1 MVAAGRQPGLPKTL
15 YLETTN
21 RCNLRCKGCIQ
32 YHGHWEPRRDLSLE
46 EFRMITGQLP
56 DLERAVLHG
65 IGEPLLN
72 KALPEMIRRLKKRRV
87 HVLFNSNGILL
98 DARRRDELMEAG
110 LDELRVSLDAATP
123 EGYRAVRNS
132 DAFDRIVDNL
142 RRFSETLALRRAKFP
157 KLSLWFLAS
166 RENISELSGLIELAA
181 SIGVQEVYL
190 QRLVYFQDND
200 GFGLARRKNSMM
212 GGEKGLI
219 DIIEKSQELAAR
231 LGVSCRA
238 SGRTTPF
245 ASLRGLDPGP
255 APWRQCYRPET
266 LTYIT
271 ANGNVLPC
279 CISPFATSDYQAI
292 VLGNVFTEPLGDI
305 WHGSRY
311 QNFRQ
316 LRLTATPPVSC
327 RGCGIS
333 WSL

>member
-1 MVAAGRQPGLPKTL
+1 MIAAGSKPSLPKTL

-32 YHGHWEPRRDLSLE
+32 YRGHWEPKRDLSQE

-72 KALPEMIRRLKKRRV
+72 KALPQMIRLLKKRRV

-98 DARRRDELMEAG
+98 DARRQDELMDSG
-110 LDELRVSLDAATP
+110 LDELRISLDAATSA
-123 EGYRAVRNS
+123 GYRAVRDS
-132 DAFDRIVDNL
+132 EAFERIVENL
-142 RRFSETLALRRAKFP
+142 RRFSETLGRRQIRNP
-157 KLSLWFLAS
+157 KLSLWFLAT
-166 RENISELSGLIELAA
+166 SESITELPGLIELAA
-181 SIGVQEVYL
+181 SIGVPEVYL
-190 QRLVYFQDND
+190 QRLVYFQDHD
-200 GFGLARRKNSMM
+200 GYGLARRENSLM
-212 GGEKGLI
+212 GNGIGVNEL
-219 DIIEKSQELAAR
+219 IEKSQELAAG
-231 LGVSCRA
+231 LGVSLNA

-245 ASLRGLDPGP
+245 ASLRGQAPGP
-255 APWRQCYRPET
+255 EPWRQCYRPET

-279 CISPFATSDYQAI
+279 CIAPFATSDYQTI
-292 VLGNVFTEPLGDI
+292 VLGNVFTEPLADI
-305 WHGSRY
+305 WHGRPY
-311 QNFRQ
+311 QNFREQ
-316 LRLTATPPVSC
+316 RQTAAPPLSC